1 MGMHG
6 NLHDMTI
13 ADLIQHNCQDRKTAQ
28 LFIKNVNQQASL
40 FFKDGNVVHAVS
52 GDQEGEEVVY
62 QILGWEEGIF
72 SLETGVEPPAVT
84 ITRSWSGL
92 LLEGAKRLDEK
103 TFEKDLF
110 ETDQT
115 IQPEVKKMAKL
126 DDILREMGGEIT
138 GYMASAVVGMDGIN
152 VAQHARAKVD
162 PELISAQMT
171 MLLKLVDTSV
181 TKLGAG
187 VVEDNL
193 TTSVGSYT
201 MMRFLPGKQYYLGVA
216 ADRKSGNLGNMRL
229 VSKMY
234 AERLAKA
241 MPH

>member
-1 MGMHG
+1 MSMQG

-13 ADLIQHNCQDRKTAQ
+13 ADMIQHNCQDRKTAQ
-28 LFIKNVNQQASL
+28 LRIQNAGQQVSL
-40 FFKDGNVVHAVS
+40 FFKDGVVVHAVS

-62 QILGWEEGIF
+62 QVLGWEEGTF
-72 SLETGVEPPAVT
+72 NLETGVEPPAVT
-84 ITRSWSGL
+84 ITRGWSGL
-92 LLEGAKRLDEK
+92 LLEGARRLDEK
-103 TFEKDLF
+103 TLEKDLF

-115 IQPEVKKMAKL
+115 IQLEVTKMEKL
-126 DDILREMGGEIT
+126 DDILKEMGGEIT

-152 VAQHARAKVD
+152 VAQHAKAKVD
-162 PELISAQMT
+162 TELVSAQMT

-193 TTSVGSYT
+193 TTSAGAYV

-216 ADRKSGNLGNMRL
+216 VDHKSGNLGNMRL